1 MSGPFGDKPI
11 PRPLLIG
18 VGVMLALVIVLVGV
32 AKMSGYKLG
41 LPPAEAVAI
50 DSRDVI
56 FIDQPDGGVLVL
68 EAGSRAKIDVLAPGA
83 YGFVRGAMRA
93 LAREHRG
100 LERGEDAPFRLTAW
114 NDGRVTL
121 DDLTTQSRIELKAYG
136 PTNAEAFA
144 RLLTVGK
151 PAS

>member
-18 VGVMLALVIVLVGV
+18 VGVMLALVIGLVGV
-32 AKMSGYKLG
+32 AKVSGYKLG
-41 LPPAEAVAI
+41 LPPADAVAI

-68 EAGSRAKIDVLAPGA
+68 EAGSREKIDVLAPGA

-121 DDLTTQSRIELKAYG
+121 DDLTTQARIELKAYG
-136 PTNAEAFA
+136 PTNADAFA